1 MGRGGR
7 WHHLPQG
14 IQAAVVRA
22 VWWGLVD
29 GHELLLVLAAAQCA
43 VVVVPEPGAFLPPQ
57 PDVIQLPE
65 PHAPRQPQ
73 PRLPPPIPPW
83 PPQPAPAPGLQ
94 QQGVKQTLI
103 GRITSAVSRSVT
115 SSHGLLSS
123 IKSFLELLSL
133 TLQNQKACLKLKFV
147 FVHGQD
153 RGHIE
158 LGLLSFFIFSRR
170 SGVPLEKKED
180 SL

>member
-29 GHELLLVLAAAQCA
+29 GHELLLVLAGAQCA

-103 GRITSAVSRSVT
+103 RSEPECDVFSRATVINQGG
-115 SSHGLLSS
+115 HWS
-123 IKSFLELLSL
+123 ISSL
-133 TLQNQKACLKLKFV
+133 T
-147 FVHGQD
+147 
-153 RGHIE
+153 
-158 LGLLSFFIFSRR
+158 STS
-170 SGVPLEKKED
+170 
-180 SL
+180 